1 MRLIFIETEFT
12 HSMIVKKILASVI
25 CAVLL
30 ATSVGAY
37 TAQRTYN
44 GEFYDVSSS
53 AWYYG
58 NVANAYSLGLING
71 KSANTFDP
79 DGNLT
84 IAETIKLASS
94 CHQLLTAGVTTN
106 LSSSTSEWY
115 SAYVEYATANGIVT
129 EVYDNYNVNAT
140 RGQVAVLFSR
150 ALISA
155 NGNMTEINTVSDGA
169 LPDVDTSAWYSA
181 AVYRMY
187 RWGIMTGDDEHM
199 IYPESA
205 IKRSEISAVVMRMI
219 DTNSRV
225 SAGGVQSSTSSSDTS
240 GTSSSAGNVDMQ
252 VSSDKINLYPGTKKE
267 QSITGISG
275 IGADFTVAS
284 DGTVT
289 VDSACMLSLA
299 VNVELES
306 NCISFRLYKGCGY
319 ESLSIAR
326 GWLDNAAVGVNGTAV
341 NEIADKYYAV
351 NTLMYLYVNGTRIPI
366 TQLWYATH
374 TDTNGDEYTEY
385 AFYFAE
391 KLDLSTVTDVKF
403 LAGMQDSVILE
414 ASGLTEL
421 SNLNKSTT
429 VPPYISSEQ
438 TTTATT
444 ANAYETAVAEAK
456 AGATEI
462 LFSYECERLTIL
474 YGRGLYGAA
483 ASEYRLV
490 MIFKNGNT
498 QTIYT
503 GQLEG
508 IRVNASG
515 NVLYYTVLGPDGKSI
530 DYGVNFE

>member
-1 MRLIFIETEFT
+1 MIFRKIFI
-12 HSMIVKKILASVI
+12 SVLTAI
-25 CAVLL
+25 LL

-37 TAQRTYN
+37 TAQRTYG

-84 IAETIKLASS
+84 LAETIKLASS

-129 EVYDNYNVNAT
+129 EVYDNYNANAT

-155 NGNMTEINTVSDGA
+155 SGNMTEINTVSDGA

-219 DTNSRV
+219 DTGSRV
-225 SAGGVQSSTSSSDTS
+225 SAGGVQSSTSSNTSGTS
-240 GTSSSAGNVDMQ
+240 GTSSSAGNVGVQ

-306 NCISFRLYKGCGY
+306 NCLSFRLYKGCGY

-351 NTLMYLYVNGTRIPI
+351 NTLMYLYVNGDRIPI

-429 VPPYISSEQ
+429 VPPYTSS
-438 TTTATT
+438 TDNADTGNVS
-444 ANAYETAVAEAK
+444 ANAYDTAVGNAK
-456 AGATEI
+456 NGAAEI
-462 LFSYECERLTIL
+462 LFSYECERCAIL
-474 YGRGLYGAA
+474 YGRGLYGGDSA
-483 ASEYRLV
+483 EYRLV